1 MGQCWGA
8 DAFHGGDVGPVT
20 GSQEDRA
27 GRDCPVKELLLG
39 RTPGGHDDVA
49 GPGVPERAVV
59 LRSLETDHVAEE
71 RHQG

>member
-8 DAFHGGDVGPVT
+8 DAFHGGDVRPVT

-49 GPGVPERAVV
+49 GPGVPEGAVV
-59 LRSLETDHVAEE
+59 LGALETNHVAEE